1 MIRIKAECE
10 TCFWT
15 KVKRKKTAAGSV
27 AGSVAGSYA
36 TCCSF
41 FFLLFFNAASVMLPL
56 IVATMCGSEV
66 LRPWIPAA
74 DNLSSL
80 SLLH

>member
-1 MIRIKAECE
+1 MEVSFLLR
-10 TCFWT
+10 
-15 KVKRKKTAAGSV
+15 
-27 AGSVAGSYA
+27 YLLQ
-36 TCCSF
+36 F
-41 FFLLFFNAASVMLPL
+41 FFFFVFFNVASVMLPL